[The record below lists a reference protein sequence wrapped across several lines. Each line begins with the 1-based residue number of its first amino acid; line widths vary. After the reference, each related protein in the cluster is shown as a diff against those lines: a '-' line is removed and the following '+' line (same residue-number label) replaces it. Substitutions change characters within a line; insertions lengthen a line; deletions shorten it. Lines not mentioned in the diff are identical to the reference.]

1 MTIPSDISR
10 GRLERY
16 PMNQQRCASR
26 IIHIVLIAVAI
37 LASFSPLPPLDAQT
51 TAPKSLVITHAAVI
65 DVVDGAVRPD
75 QTIVIAGN
83 RIEALGRSTD
93 VRAPAGATIVDAAG
107 KYVIP
112 GLWDSH
118 VHTRYQGIPSL
129 SLFLMNG
136 ITSVRDTA
144 GPWSHLVQIRQWKQE
159 IAHGELLGPR
169 IFAAGPLL
177 DGPKSRWSHGVI
189 VNSPEEGRR
198 AVDEVKERGGEFVK
212 VYDLLSRD
220 SYFAIVDE
228 SRKVG
233 LTFAGHLP
241 FAISPAEASDAGQ
254 STIEH
259 LTGILMG
266 CSTREDE
273 LRRDLV
279 AGVRVPD
286 SVLLETFSPAKASAL
301 FSKFAKNHTV
311 QDPTLSLFWTGIEAA
326 LKDPRILSEER
337 LQYIPASYREQW
349 EAAPG
354 NADVTMRQR
363 VFEKDKE
370 MVAAMVKAGVE
381 IIAGTD
387 TLKAYLVP
395 GFSLQ
400 DELELLAQAG
410 MTPLQVLQAATVNP
424 SKLFNFPDLGTVEQ
438 GKIADLVLLD
448 GNPLQEIRNTRRIFA
463 VIAGGRLV
471 DKKALGQLAQE
482 AKKSAAS
489 FSGPPTGR

>member
-1 MTIPSDISR
+1 
-10 GRLERY
+10 
-16 PMNQQRCASR
+16 MNQQRYIFRA
-26 IIHIVLIAVAI
+26 IGLALTAAVI
-37 LASFSPLPPLDAQT
+37 LASPSHPLRLDAQT
-51 TAPKSLVITHAAVI
+51 TAPKSLAVTHAAVI
-65 DVVDGAVRPD
+65 DVVGGAVHPD

-83 RIEALGRSTD
+83 RIQALGKSADIKT
-93 VRAPAGATIVDAAG
+93 PAGTTIVDATG

-129 SLFLMNG
+129 SLFIMNG

-144 GPWSHLVQIRQWKQE
+144 GPWTHLVQIKEWKQK
-159 IAHGELLGPR
+159 IDHGELIGPR

-233 LTFAGHLP
+233 LSFAGHLP
-241 FAISPAEASDAGQ
+241 FAISPAEASAAGQ

-273 LRRDLV
+273 FRRDLV
-279 AGVRVPD
+279 AGKRVPE
-286 SVLLETFSPAKASAL
+286 SALLETYSQSKCDAL
-301 FSKFAKNHTV
+301 FAKFARNHTV
-311 QDPTLSLFWTGIEAA
+311 QDPTLSLPWTGIGAT

-337 LQYIPASYREQW
+337 LQYIPASYKEQW
-349 EAAPG
+349 AAPQG
-354 NADVTMRQR
+354 NFSGDVTLRQR

-370 MVAAMVKAGVE
+370 IVAGMVKAGVE
-381 IIAGTD
+381 IITGTD

-400 DELELLAQAG
+400 DELEVLAQAG
-410 MTPLQVLQAATVNP
+410 MTPLQVLQASTVNP
-424 SKLFNFPDLGTVEQ
+424 SRLFKFPDLGTVEQ
-438 GKIADLVLLD
+438 GRIADLVLLD
-448 GNPLQEIRNTRRIFA
+448 GNPLQEIRNTRQIFA

-471 DKKALGQLAQE
+471 DKNALGKLAQE
-482 AKKSAAS
+482 AKNSAAS
-489 FSGPPTGR
+489 FKGPPTGR

>member
-1 MTIPSDISR
+1 
-10 GRLERY
+10 
-16 PMNQQRCASR
+16 
-26 IIHIVLIAVAI
+26 
-37 LASFSPLPPLDAQT
+37 
-51 TAPKSLVITHAAVI
+51 
-65 DVVDGAVRPD
+65 
-75 QTIVIAGN
+75 
-83 RIEALGRSTD
+83 
-93 VRAPAGATIVDAAG
+93 
-107 KYVIP
+107 
-112 GLWDSH
+112 
-118 VHTRYQGIPSL
+118 
-129 SLFLMNG
+129 
-136 ITSVRDTA
+136 
-144 GPWSHLVQIRQWKQE
+144 
-159 IAHGELLGPR
+159 
-169 IFAAGPLL
+169 
-177 DGPKSRWSHGVI
+177 
-189 VNSPEEGRR
+189 
-198 AVDEVKERGGEFVK
+198 
-212 VYDLLSRD
+212 
-220 SYFAIVDE
+220 
-228 SRKVG
+228 
-233 LTFAGHLP
+233 
-241 FAISPAEASDAGQ
+241 
-254 STIEH
+254 
-259 LTGILMG
+259 
-266 CSTREDE
+266 
-273 LRRDLV
+273 
-279 AGVRVPD
+279 
-286 SVLLETFSPAKASAL
+286 LETFSPAKASAL

-463 VIAGGRLV
+463 VIAGGRLA